1 MSKIIGAQHEFHSSQ
16 YARDWSA
23 RFDPT
28 PERVKLFDIMIA
40 QLKADALAARH
51 IVELGIGPG
60 YLASRVLD
68 ALAEV
73 TYEGVDY
80 SQPMLD
86 LGASRLREYAHRVR
100 FTRADLV
107 ADRWDQLVE
116 RPVGAVVST
125 WALHDLGGEE
135 NTAKVYR
142 ACKRL
147 LPPGGIFLN
156 GDFIK
161 PDGAKFDYEPG
172 RFAVARHIE
181 ILSELGFQGVEC
193 LGVFETE
200 LDDPTPAQNY
210 ALIKAVG

>member
-1 MSKIIGAQHEFHSSQ
+1 
-16 YARDWSA
+16 
-23 RFDPT
+23 
-28 PERVKLFDIMIA
+28 
-40 QLKADALAARH
+40 
-51 IVELGIGPG
+51 
-60 YLASRVLD
+60 VLD

-86 LGASRLREYAHRVR
+86 LGASRLREYADRVR

-107 ADRWDQLVE
+107 ADRWDQVVK

-142 ACKRL
+142 ACKL
-147 LPPGGIFLN
+147 VLPPGGIFLN

-161 PDGAKFDYEPG
+161 PEAAKFDYEPG